1 MRKGKSLRHAA
12 VSTSAALMGVTFASS
27 AMAQPQTNPPP
38 QAMAQPQTT
47 PAPSAMAQPSM
58 NQAQLTSMISAWP
71 MSSQKAAMDMMQ
83 KYGPP
88 QEATPTMLLWRNN
101 GPWKYTMISNMEV
114 PHNFPMPH
122 PDVLKQ
128 AINYDVPAS
137 KYDEMAAYD
146 GSVIL
151 ERTKGELAARC
162 DKEGANFLAVNLAND
177 VATGRRS
184 VADAR
189 AYYARAMDTF
199 MKSGTMDRYMQA
211 LTFQPPARS
220 GDPDRPAK
228 SAGMDGAAPNTRA
241 ASNGGERG

>member
-1 MRKGKSLRHAA
+1 MMTTRNLVRRVALTGAA
-12 VSTSAALMGVTFASS
+12 AMAALMTAPAATAQQPMSEAQMR
-27 AMAQPQTNPPP
+27 AMLAT
-38 QAMAQPQTT
+38 
-47 PAPSAMAQPSM
+47 
-58 NQAQLTSMISAWP
+58 WP

-88 QEATPTMLLWRNN
+88 QEMTPTMLMWRNN
-101 GPWKYTMISNMEV
+101 GPWKYTMISNMEI
-114 PHNFPMPH
+114 PHNFPVPH
-122 PDVLKQ
+122 PDVMKQ
-128 AINYDVPAS
+128 AVNYDVPVD

-189 AYYARAMDTF
+189 AYYAKAIDTF
-199 MKSGTMDRYMQA
+199 MKTGTMDRYMRG
-211 LTFQPPARS
+211 LTFQPPARA
-220 GDPDRPAK
+220 GDPDR
-228 SAGMDGAAPNTRA
+228 SAMSGGM
-241 ASNGGERG
+241 GGPEVQTERPQMQTERG